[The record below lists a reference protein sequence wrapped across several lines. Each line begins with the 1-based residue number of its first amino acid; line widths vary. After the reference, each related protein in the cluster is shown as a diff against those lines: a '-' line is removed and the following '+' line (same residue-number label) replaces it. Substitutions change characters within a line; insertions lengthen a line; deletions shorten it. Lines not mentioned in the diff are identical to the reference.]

1 MLPGQTAETAEA
13 NEKKE
18 NTVFQKRQI
27 GIAGITAFEL
37 LDGDLTWDMISSQYD
52 ISRRTIGNYRK
63 TAIRDIDENLI
74 L

>member
-1 MLPGQTAETAEA
+1 VNSG
-13 NEKKE
+13 KKQRRRKKGKP
-18 NTVFQKRQI
+18 VFQKRQI